1 MFNLTGKVALVTG
14 ASSGIGYGIA
24 LALASQGAKIIV
36 AARRMEKLKIL
47 VDEIKKTGG
56 EATAVQM
63 DVTKKSDITH
73 AVTAAI
79 NTYGKL
85 DILVNNAGVVGFST
99 VETLT
104 EEGWDKTLDTNLKA
118 YFFVTQEAVRA
129 MEKNTPSGGR
139 IINIASIASGGVG
152 VGFTGVTDYCA
163 SKGGVVGLTEALA
176 VELAPKGILV
186 NCIGPGVIISEM
198 TQALIDDP
206 KQMASFAGRIPLKR
220 PGTPAEIASAVV
232 YFAADESSY
241 TTGATLYVDGGWL
254 AN

>member
-14 ASSGIGYGIA
+14 ASSGIGYGIS
-24 LALASQGAKIIV
+24 LALASQGAKVVV
-36 AARRMEKLKIL
+36 AARRIDKLKTL
-47 VDEIKKTGG
+47 VDEIEKAGG

-63 DVTKKSDITH
+63 DVTKKSDITN
-73 AVTAAI
+73 AVATAI
-79 NTYGKL
+79 STYGKL
-85 DILVNNAGVVGFST
+85 DTLVNNAGVVGFST

-104 EEGWDKTLDTNLKA
+104 EDAWDKTIDTNLKA
-118 YFFVTQEAVRA
+118 YFFVTQEAVKV

-152 VGFTGVTDYCA
+152 VGFNGVTDYCA
-163 SKGGVVGLTEALA
+163 SKGGVVGMTEALA
-176 VELAPKGILV
+176 IELAPKGILV

-198 TQALIDDP
+198 TQAMVDDP
-206 KQMASFAGRIPLKR
+206 KQMANFAGRIPLKR
-220 PGTPAEIASAVV
+220 PGTAAEIASAVV

>member
-1 MFNLTGKVALVTG
+1 MFQLANKVALVTG

-24 LALASQGAKIIV
+24 LALASQGAKVIV
-36 AARRMEKLKIL
+36 AARRTDKLQTL
-47 VDEIKKTGG
+47 VDEIKKAGG

-63 DVTKKSDITH
+63 DVTKKQDIQS
-73 AVTAAI
+73 AVNTAVS
-79 NTYGKL
+79 TYGKL
-85 DILVNNAGVVGFST
+85 DILVNNAGVVGWST

-104 EEGWDKTLDTNLKA
+104 EDGWDKTLDTNLKA
-118 YFFVTQEAVRA
+118 YFFVTQEAVKA

-152 VGFTGVTDYCA
+152 VGFNGIADYCA
-163 SKGGVVGLTEALA
+163 SKGGVGGMTEALA

-186 NCIGPGVIISEM
+186 NCIGPGVIVSEM
-198 TQALIDDP
+198 TQAMIDDP
-206 KQMASFAGRIPLKR
+206 KQMAGLGSRIPLKR

-241 TTGATLYVDGGWL
+241 TTGATLYVD
-254 AN
+254 